1 VTLNEALLRGLVAAV
16 AVVCGVFGLA
26 ALESV
31 LLRPER
37 GVLSTFSRA
46 RAQLMMRSHLSSDGI
61 AGIAGLIVALLGPAI
76 AAAFL
81 STSTSLS
88 ALASSALLLTLPA
101 PVLVTLGTAND
112 ERGRLALH
120 DALAQLIRRS
130 LAVVAV
136 VTAVGSASLHRHV
149 VVVVVA
155 AFACLVLVRSRHR
168 GPPTAQ
174 PRFDDR
180 LAGPALVVFRV
191 TERAV
196 AVVCAALGAA
206 ALYDASGSWIAL
218 VITPVVVVGVA
229 VFMARALGPLRGEGV
244 GGPLFLLMVA
254 FVGRAALSFVA

>member
-1 VTLNEALLRGLVAAV
+1 MSVDEALLRGLLAAV
-16 AVVCGVFGLA
+16 VVVGGVFGLA

-46 RAQLMMRSHLSSDGI
+46 RAQLMQRSQLSSDGV
-61 AGIAGLIVALLGPAI
+61 AGIAGLIVALLGPAV

-88 ALASSALLLTLPA
+88 ALAAAALLLTVPA

-120 DALAQLIRRS
+120 DALAQLTRRA
-130 LAVVAV
+130 LAIVAV
-136 VTAVGSASLHRHV
+136 VTATGSQSPHRHV

-155 AFACLVLVRSRHR
+155 AFAILVLVRSRHR
-168 GPPTAQ
+168 GAPTAQ

-196 AVVCAALGAA
+196 VVVVAALGAA
-206 ALYDASGSWIAL
+206 AVFDLSGSWLAL
-218 VITPVVVVGVA
+218 VVTPLAVVGGGV
-229 VFMARALGPLRGEGV
+229 VMARSMGTLRGEGV

-254 FVGRAALSFVA
+254 SVGRAALSLLD